1 MHRQESEVS
10 QTRIYKAQTPTGARL
25 VRAAN
30 RAQAVA
36 TVARDIIK
44 AEVATQDDLVAL
56 LAQGV
61 KVEESNADA

>member
-1 MHRQESEVS
+1 MT
-10 QTRIYKAQTPTGARL
+10 TRIYKTLTPTGARL

-30 RAQAVA
+30 RAQAIA
-36 TVARDIIK
+36 AVARDIIQ

>member
-1 MHRQESEVS
+1 MT
-10 QTRIYKAQTPTGARL
+10 TRIYKTLTPTGARL

-30 RAQAVA
+30 RAQAIA

>member
-1 MHRQESEVS
+1 MHRQENEVT

-30 RAQAVA
+30 RSQAVA

-44 AEVATQDDLVAL
+44 AEVATQDDLVAFV
-56 LAQGV
+56 AQGV
-61 KVEESNADA
+61 KVENASDE

>member
-1 MHRQESEVS
+1 MT
-10 QTRIYKAQTPTGARL
+10 TRIYKTLTPTGARL

-30 RAQAVA
+30 RAQAIA

-61 KVEESNADA
+61 KVEEPNADA

>member
-1 MHRQESEVS
+1 MT
-10 QTRIYKAQTPTGARL
+10 QTRIYKTMTPTGARL

>member
-1 MHRQESEVS
+1 MT

-56 LAQGV
+56 VAQGV
-61 KVEESNADA
+61 KVENASDE

>member
-1 MHRQESEVS
+1 MT
-10 QTRIYKAQTPTGARL
+10 QTRIYKTMTPTGARL
-25 VRAAN
+25 VRATN
-30 RAQAVA
+30 RAQAIA
-36 TVARDIIK
+36 AVARDIIK